1 MKRHS
6 TANTDAEAKRLTTKI
21 TELYNYLINLSG
33 QDWPYVSASWTTL
46 LPNGSSI
53 WMVNRIGDVIVVA
66 PDGAVHLLD
75 VGTEHVSRIAASRD
89 DFLKKVEE
97 GTNAKQWLAT
107 PLIDECVAAGMTLAV
122 GQCYGFKVAPLDGG
136 DYVVENMEPVALPE
150 HYARLA
156 KAAGR

>member
-1 MKRHS
+1 MRPMINI
-6 TANTDAEAKRLTTKI
+6 TAYLTDEI
-21 TELYNYLINLSG
+21 G
-33 QDWPYVSASWTTL
+33 QDWNRLLKDWSKL
-46 LPNGSSI
+46 LPQGAAV

-66 PDGAVHLLD
+66 PDGSVHLLD

-107 PLIDECVAAGMTLAV
+107 PLIDECVAAGMTLAP
-122 GQCYGFKVAPLDGG
+122 GQCYGFKVAPLLGG
-136 DYVVENMEPVALPE
+136 DYVLENMVPTGLAE
-150 HYARLA
+150 HYAAMA